1 MTLVAVRENDLSSIR
16 AVRDVAEEHIRS
28 TYEANVGKLK
38 QYVIAYHLGISPT
51 TLARLRRRWALEES
65 LVGDRR

>member
-1 MTLVAVRENDLSSIR
+1 MTLTAVNGNGLSSIR
-16 AVRDVAEEHIRS
+16 SVRDVAEEHIRS

-51 TLARLRRRWALEES
+51 TLNRLRKRWASEES
-65 LVGDRR
+65 VVRDRR